1 MCAYEGGSRVRLLI
15 DVVGG
20 DFSAFHGPYGNG
32 TVQRMRGLEH
42 FSAAAASRTA
52 VDGSARW
59 HDLHEAALG
68 RAFEMSVAPSATVAE
83 CQAAA
88 LGEARRRGVAE
99 PERTY
104 EPVFPWDDGVPRTWL
119 ADPATDEQLDPRLT
133 LDSYGLADGDLIVLC
148 VERPAESMYR
158 LDRSPNPA
166 ALLERMQLSMH
177 GTAPDSGGMLWGVLL
192 YTSVDTGLATYVRT
206 HFEDL
211 DALSGPTTRLFVMER
226 RTPWAD
232 ARRYWRRHLE
242 PELYQVL
249 APMQWLRW
257 QPYDPQ
263 GAYRIASLL
272 KVDPALLPC
281 LVLFNGRADLPWGKQ
296 KVVFPVEEATPRY
309 FRTLFGRIA
318 EALGGQPGTGGA
330 QLEYD
335 DLRAGA
341 RGDGPA
347 VLRDLLLRSARDR
360 DEEAFARV
368 AEAQHAISAALR
380 PTPAPHTGYQLNNC
394 KVILTSGTSGAVM
407 TENFNFHGQNTT
419 FVNRPKDTVIQ
430 DFQNQHG
437 TALCADDLRQLLG
450 LTLSS
455 TELSDTERDE
465 AAQAVHDLAT
475 LSGEPDVGAFRLRA
489 ERLRELLA
497 GAADIAQPALA
508 LIATVTAAVTG

>member
-1 MCAYEGGSRVRLLI
+1 M
-15 DVVGG
+15 
-20 DFSAFHGPYGNG
+20 
-32 TVQRMRGLEH
+32 
-42 FSAAAASRTA
+42 
-52 VDGSARW
+52 
-59 HDLHEAALG
+59 
-68 RAFEMSVAPSATVAE
+68 
-83 CQAAA
+83 
-88 LGEARRRGVAE
+88 AE

-296 KVVFPVEEATPRY
+296 KVVFPVEEATPGTSAPCSAGSPRHWADSPVPGAHSWS
-309 FRTLFGRIA
+309 TTTFGPGR
-318 EALGGQPGTGGA
+318 EATARLYCGICCCAAPVTGT
-330 QLEYD
+330 
-335 DLRAGA
+335 R
-341 RGDGPA
+341 R
-347 VLRDLLLRSARDR
+347 RSHGSRR
-360 DEEAFARV
+360 PSTP
-368 AEAQHAISAALR
+368 SAPHCGRLPR
-380 PTPAPHTGYQLNNC
+380 PTPG
-394 KVILTSGTSGAVM
+394 I
-407 TENFNFHGQNTT
+407 
-419 FVNRPKDTVIQ
+419 
-430 DFQNQHG
+430 
-437 TALCADDLRQLLG
+437 
-450 LTLSS
+450 SS
-455 TELSDTERDE
+455 TTARSF
-465 AAQAVHDLAT
+465 
-475 LSGEPDVGAFRLRA
+475 SLRA
-489 ERLRELLA
+489 LR
-497 GAADIAQPALA
+497 GPS
-508 LIATVTAAVTG
+508 

>member
-1 MCAYEGGSRVRLLI
+1 MRLLV
-15 DVVGG
+15 DVVEG
-20 DFSAFHGPYGNG
+20 DFSAFHGPYGNEAARR
-32 TVQRMRGLEH
+32 VRRPES
-42 FSAAAASRTA
+42 FAAASGTA

-59 HDLHEAALG
+59 RDLHAAVLG
-68 RAFEMSVAPSATVAE
+68 RAFEMSAAPSVTVAQ
-83 CQAAA
+83 CLADA

-99 PERTY
+99 PERVY
-104 EPVFPWDDGVPRTWL
+104 EPAFPWDDGVLRTWL
-119 ADPATDEQLDPRLT
+119 ADPATDERLDPRAT
-133 LDSYGLADGDLIVLC
+133 LGAYGLGDGDLIVLC
-148 VERPAESMYR
+148 IERPAEGMYR
-158 LDRSPNPA
+158 LARSPNPA
-166 ALLERMQLSMH
+166 ALLERMQFAMQ
-177 GTAPDSGGMLWGVLL
+177 GGAPDSGGVLWGVLL
-192 YTSVDTGLATYVRT
+192 YTSADTELATYVRT

-211 DALSGPTTRLFVMER
+211 DALSGPSTRVFVMER
-226 RTPWAD
+226 RTRWAD
-232 ARRYWRRHLE
+232 ARAYWRSRLE

-296 KVVFPVEEATPRY
+296 KVVFPVEESTPRY

-318 EALGGQPGTGGA
+318 EALGGQPGTRDDRR
-330 QLEYD
+330 LEYD
-335 DLRAGA
+335 DLRAA
-341 RGDGPA
+341 AVGDGPT

-380 PTPAPHTGYQLNNC
+380 RTPAPHTGYQLNNC

-407 TENFNFHGQNTT
+407 TENFHFNGQNTT
-419 FVNRPKDTVIQ
+419 FINRPKDTVVQ

-437 TALCADDLRQLLG
+437 TTPCADDLRQLLG

-455 TELSDTERDE
+455 AELSDTERDE

-475 LSGEPDVGAFRLRA
+475 LSGEPDAGAFRLRA

>member
-1 MCAYEGGSRVRLLI
+1 MRLLI
-15 DVVGG
+15 DVVEG

-42 FSAAAASRTA
+42 FAAAAASRKA
-52 VDGSARW
+52 VDRSARW
-59 HDLHEAALG
+59 RDLHQAAFG
-68 RAFEMSVAPSATVAE
+68 RAFELPVAPSATVAE
-83 CQAAA
+83 CLAAA
-88 LGEARRRGVAE
+88 LGEARRRGVAGPEGE
-99 PERTY
+99 PDG
-104 EPVFPWDDGVPRTWL
+104 PWADRVLRTWL
-119 ADPATDEQLDPRLT
+119 ADPATDERLDPGLT
-133 LDSYGLADGDLIVLC
+133 LGAYGLADGDLIVLC
-148 VERPAESMYR
+148 IEHPSPGAYT
-158 LDRSPNPA
+158 LDSSPNPA
-166 ALLERMQLSMH
+166 ALLDRMQLEMS
-177 GTAPDSGGMLWGVLL
+177 GAVPDHGGMLWGVLL
-192 YTSVDTGLATYVRT
+192 YTSVDTELATYVRT

-211 DALSGPTTRLFVMER
+211 DALSGPSTRVFVMER

-232 ARRYWRRHLE
+232 ARRYWRGHLE

-249 APMQWLRW
+249 APMRWLRR

-318 EALGGQPGTGGA
+318 EALGGRPGAGYA
-330 QLEYD
+330 RPEYD
-335 DLRAGA
+335 DPPAGA
-341 RGDGPA
+341 GADGET

-368 AEAQHAISAALR
+368 AEAQDAISAALR

-394 KVILTSGTSGAVM
+394 KVILTSGTSGTSGAVM
-407 TENFNFHGQNTT
+407 TENFHFNGQNTT
-419 FVNRPKDTVIQ
+419 FINRPKDTVVQ

-437 TALCADDLRQLLG
+437 TTLCADDLRQLLG

-508 LIATVTAAVTG
+508 LLATVTAAVTG

>member
-1 MCAYEGGSRVRLLI
+1 MRLLI
-15 DVVGG
+15 DVVEG
-20 DFSAFHGPYGNG
+20 DFSAFHGPYGNKAAR
-32 TVQRMRGLEH
+32 RMNALAP
-42 FSAAAASRTA
+42 FAAAPRTA
-52 VDGSARW
+52 VDGSTRW
-59 HDLHEAALG
+59 HDLHEAVLG
-68 RAFEMSVAPSATVAE
+68 RAFEMSVEPSATVAK
-83 CQAAA
+83 CLAAA

-99 PERTY
+99 PERAY
-104 EPVFPWDDGVPRTWL
+104 EPVFPWDDGVLRTWL
-119 ADPATDEQLDPRLT
+119 ADPATDERLDPRLT
-133 LDSYGLADGDLIVLC
+133 LDAYGLADGDLIVLC

-158 LDRSPNPA
+158 LARSPNPA
-166 ALLERMQLSMH
+166 ALLEHMQLAMQ
-177 GTAPDSGGMLWGVLL
+177 GAAPDSGGMLWGVLL

-206 HFEDL
+206 HYEDL
-211 DALSGPTTRLFVMER
+211 DALSGPTTRVFVMER

-296 KVVFPVEEATPRY
+296 KVVFPVEEATPHY

-318 EALGGQPGTGGA
+318 EALDGQPGTGDGR
-330 QLEYD
+330 LEYQD
-335 DLRAGA
+335 ARAGTRA
-341 RGDGPA
+341 DGPT

-368 AEAQHAISAALR
+368 AEAQRAISAALK
-380 PTPAPHTGYQLNNC
+380 PTPPPHTGYQLNNC
-394 KVILTSGTSGAVM
+394 KVILTSGATM
-407 TENFNFHGQNTT
+407 TENFNFTGQNTT

-489 ERLRELLA
+489 ERLRELLS